1 MLRDTHEIENAWGNV
16 TIQKNLTPLKALLK
30 RNVLFSKSG
39 RILICSD
46 EYSFKIRTLFSKT
59 SLDFFFFFGGGK
71 SEFLFHFEKL
81 YFQNGLKRSYS
92 EIYCIFGLD
101 SENAEFLFLTVISIE
116 F

>member
-1 MLRDTHEIENAWGNV
+1 MSTHSKLGLYSV
-16 TIQKNLTPLKALLK
+16 KHLLA
-30 RNVLFSKSG
+30 
-39 RILICSD
+39 
-46 EYSFKIRTLFSKT
+46 
-59 SLDFFFFFGGGK
+59 FFFFCGAK

-116 F
+116 FWFYSPTFF